1 MNSNNSAPSPTTQR
15 IALTGG
21 IGSGKSHVCA
31 IIART
36 GAPIFYADPAAKHII
51 RTDPQVRAAL
61 TDLVGAEVY
70 DAQGQLVKSV
80 LAAFLCQ
87 GRAHSTQV
95 DAIVHPRVEQAWR
108 DFVSTHADAPYIYME
123 CALLFEV
130 GWQRLVDRTVLVSCP
145 EEERIR
151 RVMARDAIDR
161 ATACRWIALQMPEA
175 EKARL
180 ADVVLINDGQA
191 PILPQLEQYQLIPSS
206 FSE

>member
-1 MNSNNSAPSPTTQR
+1 M
-15 IALTGG
+15 
-21 IGSGKSHVCA
+21 
-31 IIART
+31 
-36 GAPIFYADPAAKHII
+36 
-51 RTDPQVRAAL
+51 
-61 TDLVGAEVY
+61 
-70 DAQGQLVKSV
+70 
-80 LAAFLCQ
+80 
-87 GRAHSTQV
+87 
-95 DAIVHPRVEQAWR
+95 HPRVEQAWR
-108 DFVSTHADAPYIYME
+108 DFVSAHADAPYIYME

-161 ATACRWIALQMPEA
+161 ATACRWIVLQMPEA

>member
-1 MNSNNSAPSPTTQR
+1 MCKANSSSPSWPHSSAKDERT
-15 IALTGG
+15 AC
-21 IGSGKSHVCA
+21 KS
-31 IIART
+31 T
-36 GAPIFYADPAAKHII
+36 
-51 RTDPQVRAAL
+51 
-61 TDLVGAEVY
+61 
-70 DAQGQLVKSV
+70 
-80 LAAFLCQ
+80 
-87 GRAHSTQV
+87 
-95 DAIVHPRVEQAWR
+95 R
-108 DFVSTHADAPYIYME
+108 DFVSAHADAPYIYME

-151 RVMARDAIDR
+151 RIMARDTIDR